1 VKCFFIR
8 ILILILISPLALAVQ
23 KAKIFNEQSEI
34 YSEPDFDAEVMDEVY
49 KDEVYFISSKTY
61 GPFYRI
67 KLKNGKIGY
76 IPDTEVD
83 IEGKGRIQPKDLD
96 NEIFESEK
104 KFSEMYGD
112 QNDEATEEG
121 LFGRTRAGP
130 TLQLIN
136 FHENTLGSDQIDNL
150 LAYGYKSVSD
160 IAWSVLGT
168 FSVPKYYEE
177 KTGHTARGVK
187 LWADVGFS
195 SPITNIGPSEIR
207 YSATIF
213 THISAINL
221 TTPTRKYDLQ
231 DITLGLALEVG
242 WMIKIERRAID
253 LAIKYYFDKSSYAGF
268 GLSYL
273 F

>member
-1 VKCFFIR
+1 M
-8 ILILILISPLALAVQ
+8 ILILISPFAFAVQ
-23 KAKIFNEQSEI
+23 KAKIFNEQTEI
-34 YSEPDFDAEVMDEVY
+34 YSDADFDAEVIDEVY
-49 KDEVYFISSKTY
+49 KGEVYFISSKTY

-83 IEGKGRIQPKDLD
+83 IEGKGRIKPKDLD
-96 NEIFESEK
+96 AEIFESEK
-104 KFSEMYGD
+104 KYAEMFGD
-112 QNDEATEEG
+112 QDDEEMEEG
-121 LFGRTRAGP
+121 LFGITRAGP

-177 KTGHTARGVK
+177 KTGGTARGVK
-187 LWADVGFS
+187 LWADMGFS
-195 SPITNIGPSEIR
+195 SPITDFGSTEIR

-213 THISAINL
+213 THISAISL
-221 TTPTRKYDLQ
+221 DTPTRKYDLQ

-242 WMIKIERRAID
+242 WMIKIKRSAID

>member
-1 VKCFFIR
+1 MFI
-8 ILILILISPLALAVQ
+8 ILISPYAFAVQ
-23 KAKIFNEQSEI
+23 KAKIFNEQVDI
-34 YSEPDFDAEVMDEVY
+34 YSEADFDSDVMDEVY
-49 KDEVYFISSKTY
+49 KNEVYFISSKTY

-83 IEGKGRIQPKDLD
+83 IEGKGRVQPKDLD

-104 KFSEMYGD
+104 KYAEMFGD
-112 QNDEATEEG
+112 QDDDASEED
-121 LFGRTRAGP
+121 LFGIARAGP

-136 FHENTLGSDQIDNL
+136 FHENTMGSDQIDNL

-168 FSVPKYYEE
+168 FSVPKYYVEE
-177 KTGHTARGVK
+177 KGGTARGVK
-187 LWADVGFS
+187 LWADMGFS
-195 SPITNIGPSEIR
+195 NSITNIGSTEIR

-213 THISAINL
+213 THISAITL
-221 TTPTRKYDLQ
+221 DTPSRKYDLQ
-231 DITLGLALEVG
+231 DITIGVTLEAG
-242 WMIKIERRAID
+242 WLIKIRRSAID

-268 GLSYL
+268 GFSYL